1 MPNTML
7 TSLDAVQ
14 MRAFYAAGHWQSDT
28 IFSSAQAQAA
38 ARPDKIAIRDRF
50 RAVTYSQLIEAA
62 DRLAADL
69 AASGLRAG
77 SRVAVWLPSRIETAV
92 ALLACSRSGFVCC
105 PSLHRDH
112 TVGEIRDLMLR
123 MRASA
128 LICET
133 GYGADADRR
142 DIIAES
148 AGVSSLKK
156 IYRLDPLRAET
167 TALFADL
174 PAVEPRPV
182 DENPDTVVYLA
193 FTSGTTGQ
201 PKGVMHTDNTL
212 LANARALSHDWSLGA
227 ESVIYSM
234 SPLSHN
240 LGFGAAIM
248 TFARGGEFVIH
259 DVPRG
264 GSLVDRIV
272 ETGGTFMIGVPTH
285 AIDLLAEV
293 QKRGLTKLGRVMGF
307 RISGAS
313 VPPSVA
319 GGLLAHG
326 IVPQSGFGMTEA
338 GSHHYTLPDDDA
350 ETICNTSGRAC
361 DGYEIRI
368 FDQDNVDLELGPG
381 QNGQIGGR
389 GASLM
394 LGYFDDQEVT
404 ESCFNSTGWFMTG
417 DIGWMDEKGYLRVT
431 GRKKDII
438 LRGGHNIYPAKIEAL
453 VMQHEGIERAAAIP
467 VPDDRLGEKVCL
479 SVVIRQGLE
488 LSWDDIL
495 AHLDHLGLSKY
506 DMPEYVLKLDHMPLT
521 PSGKILKRELV
532 SAIAD
537 GKLKPE
543 PVRFK
548 SGQSA
553 QA

>member
-14 MRAFYAAGHWQSDT
+14 MRAFYAAGYWQSDT
-28 IFSSAQAQAA
+28 IFSSAKAQAA

-112 TVGEIRDLMLR
+112 TVGEIRDLMVR

-142 DIIAES
+142 DIIAEAAS
-148 AGVSSLKK
+148 VESLKK
-156 IYRLDPLRAET
+156 IYRLDPLRAEN

-174 PAVEPRPV
+174 PAVPHRAV

-313 VPPSVA
+313 VPPSIA
-319 GGLLAHG
+319 AGLLAHG
-326 IVPQSGFGMTEA
+326 VVPQSGFGMTEA

-368 FDQDNVDLELGPG
+368 FDQENVDLELGPG

-404 ESCFNSTGWFMTG
+404 ESSFNATGWFMTG

-453 VMQHEGIERAAAIP
+453 VMQHEGIDRAAAIP

-488 LSWDDIL
+488 LSWDEIL
-495 AHLDHLGLSKY
+495 AHLDQVGLSKY
-506 DMPEYVLKLDHMPLT
+506 DMPEYVLKLDQMPLT

-532 SAIAD
+532 SAVAD

-553 QA
+553 

>member
-404 ESCFNSTGWFMTG
+404 ESSFNSTGWFMTG

-438 LRGGHNIYPAKIEAL
+438 LRGGHNI
-453 VMQHEGIERAAAIP
+453 
-467 VPDDRLGEKVCL
+467 
-479 SVVIRQGLE
+479 
-488 LSWDDIL
+488 
-495 AHLDHLGLSKY
+495 
-506 DMPEYVLKLDHMPLT
+506 
-521 PSGKILKRELV
+521 
-532 SAIAD
+532 
-537 GKLKPE
+537 
-543 PVRFK
+543 
-548 SGQSA
+548 
-553 QA
+553 

>member
-14 MRAFYAAGHWQSDT
+14 MRAFYAAGYWQSDT
-28 IFSSAQAQAA
+28 IFSSAKAQAA

-69 AASGLRAG
+69 AANGLRAG

-112 TVGEIRDLMLR
+112 TVGEIRDLMVR

-148 AGVSSLKK
+148 ASVESLKK

-167 TALFADL
+167 TALFVDL
-174 PAVEPRPV
+174 PAVSPRPV

-227 ESVIYSM
+227 DSVIYSM

-319 GGLLAHG
+319 AGLLAHG

-338 GSHHYTLPDDDA
+338 GSHHYTLPNDDA

-361 DGYEIRI
+361 DGYEIKI
-368 FDQDNVDLELGPG
+368 FDQENVDVELGLG

-404 ESCFNSTGWFMTG
+404 ESSFNAAGWFMTG

-453 VMQHEGIERAAAIP
+453 VMQHEGVERAAAIP

-506 DMPEYVLKLDHMPLT
+506 DMPEYGLMLDQMPLT

-532 SAIAD
+532 SAVAH

-548 SGQSA
+548 AGQSA
-553 QA
+553 

>member
-28 IFSSAQAQAA
+28 IFSSAKAQAA

-142 DIIAES
+142 DIIVEAAS
-148 AGVSSLKK
+148 VGSLKK

-264 GSLVDRIV
+264 GSLVDRII

-404 ESCFNSTGWFMTG
+404 ESSFNSTGWFMTG

-532 SAIAD
+532 SAVAD
-537 GKLKPE
+537 GKLKPV

-548 SGQSA
+548 SGPSA

>member
-28 IFSSAQAQAA
+28 IFSSAKAQAA

-148 AGVSSLKK
+148 AAVSSLKK

-174 PAVEPRPV
+174 RAVEPRPV

-264 GSLVDRIV
+264 GSLVDRII

-313 VPPSVA
+313 VPPSIA
-319 GGLLAHG
+319 AGLLVHG
-326 IVPQSGFGMTEA
+326 VVPQSGFGMTEA

-361 DGYEIRI
+361 DGYEIKI

-381 QNGQIGGR
+381 ENGQIGGR

-404 ESCFNSTGWFMTG
+404 ESSFNSTGWFMTG
-417 DIGWMDEKGYLRVT
+417 DIGWMDDKGYLRVT

-532 SAIAD
+532 SAVAD

>member
-14 MRAFYAAGHWQSDT
+14 MRAFYAAGYWQSDT
-28 IFSSAQAQAA
+28 IFSSAKAQAA

-112 TVGEIRDLMLR
+112 TVGEIRDLMMR

-142 DIIAES
+142 DIIAEA

-248 TFARGGEFVIH
+248 TFVRGGEFVIH

-264 GSLVDRIV
+264 GSLVDRII

-319 GGLLAHG
+319 AGLLAHG

-368 FDQDNVDLELGPG
+368 FDQDNVDVELGPG

-404 ESCFNSTGWFMTG
+404 ESSFNSTGWFMTG

-453 VMQHEGIERAAAIP
+453 VMQHEGVERAAAIP

-479 SVVIRQGLE
+479 SVVLRQGLE

-495 AHLDHLGLSKY
+495 AHLDRLGLSKY
-506 DMPEYVLKLDHMPLT
+506 DMPEYVLKLDQMPLT

-532 SAIAD
+532 SAVME
-537 GKLKPE
+537 GKLTPE

-548 SGQSA
+548 AGQSA
-553 QA
+553 

>member
-264 GSLVDRIV
+264 GSLVDRII

-404 ESCFNSTGWFMTG
+404 ESSFNSTGWFMTG

-479 SVVIRQGLE
+479 SVVIRQGLD

-532 SAIAD
+532 SAVAD

>member
-14 MRAFYAAGHWQSDT
+14 MRAFYAAGYWQSDT
-28 IFSSAQAQAA
+28 IFSSAKAQAA

-69 AASGLRAG
+69 AASGLRVG

-112 TVGEIRDLMLR
+112 TVGEIRDLMVR

-148 AGVSSLKK
+148 ASVASLKK

-174 PAVEPRPV
+174 PAVAHRPV

-264 GSLVDRIV
+264 GSLVDRIM

-313 VPPSVA
+313 VPPSIA
-319 GGLLAHG
+319 AGLLAHG
-326 IVPQSGFGMTEA
+326 VVPQSGFGMTEA

-368 FDQDNVDLELGPG
+368 FDQENVDVELGPG

-394 LGYFDDQEVT
+394 LGYFDDQDVT
-404 ESCFNSTGWFMTG
+404 ESSFNATGWFMTG
-417 DIGWMDEKGYLRVT
+417 DIGWMDDKGYLRVT

-479 SVVIRQGLE
+479 SVVIRQGLD
-488 LSWDDIL
+488 LSWDEIL
-495 AHLDHLGLSKY
+495 THLDHVGLSKY
-506 DMPEYVLKLDHMPLT
+506 DMPEYVLKLDQMPLT

-532 SAIAD
+532 SAVAD

-548 SGQSA
+548 AGQSA
-553 QA
+553 

>member
-404 ESCFNSTGWFMTG
+404 ESSFNSTGWFMTG

>member
-14 MRAFYAAGHWQSDT
+14 MRAFYAAGYWQSDT
-28 IFSSAQAQAA
+28 IFSSAKAQAA
-38 ARPDKIAIRDRF
+38 ARPDKIASRDRF

-112 TVGEIRDLMLR
+112 TVGEIRDLMVR

-142 DIIAES
+142 DIIAEA

-293 QKRGLTKLGRVMGF
+293 QRRGLQKLGRVMGF

-319 GGLLAHG
+319 AGLLAHG

-338 GSHHYTLPDDDA
+338 GSHHYTLPGDDA

-368 FDQDNVDLELGPG
+368 FDQDNVDVELGPG

-404 ESCFNSTGWFMTG
+404 ESSFNSTGWFMTG

-479 SVVIRQGLE
+479 SVVMRQGLE

-495 AHLDHLGLSKY
+495 AHLDRLGLSKY
-506 DMPEYVLKLDHMPLT
+506 DMPEYVLKLDQMPLT

-532 SAIAD
+532 SAVVD
-537 GKLKPE
+537 GKLTPE

-548 SGQSA
+548 AGQSV
-553 QA
+553 

>member
-14 MRAFYAAGHWQSDT
+14 MRAFYAAGYWQSDT
-28 IFSSAQAQAA
+28 IFSSAKAQAA

-112 TVGEIRDLMLR
+112 TVGEIRDLMVR

-142 DIIAES
+142 DIIAEA

-264 GSLVDRIV
+264 GSLVDRII

-319 GGLLAHG
+319 AGLLAHG

-368 FDQDNVDLELGPG
+368 FDQDNVDVELGPG

-404 ESCFNSTGWFMTG
+404 ESSFNSTGWFMTG

-453 VMQHEGIERAAAIP
+453 VMQHEGVERAAAIP

-479 SVVIRQGLE
+479 SVVLRQGLE

-495 AHLDHLGLSKY
+495 AHLDRLGLSKY
-506 DMPEYVLKLDHMPLT
+506 DMPEYVLKLDQMPLT

-532 SAIAD
+532 SAVME
-537 GKLKPE
+537 GKLTPE

-548 SGQSA
+548 AGQSA
-553 QA
+553 

>member
-28 IFSSAQAQAA
+28 IFSSAKAQAA

-264 GSLVDRIV
+264 GSLVDRII

-404 ESCFNSTGWFMTG
+404 ESSFNSTGWFMTG

-521 PSGKILKRELV
+521 PSGTILKRDLV

>member
-14 MRAFYAAGHWQSDT
+14 MRAFYAAGHWQFDT

-112 TVGEIRDLMLR
+112 TVGEIRDLMVR
-123 MRASA
+123 MRATA

-142 DIIAES
+142 DIIAEA

-174 PAVEPRPV
+174 PAVEPRHV

-264 GSLVDRIV
+264 GSLVDRII

-404 ESCFNSTGWFMTG
+404 EASFNSTGWFMTG

-532 SAIAD
+532 SAVAD